1 MDQDITGLCVYKSD
15 RGNLVPDGLKPG
27 EQVETEI
34 FGYWLHTS
42 RIRQKQLKRNEEE
55 CGTGK
60 SSSFCIFKRKN
71 P

>member
-1 MDQDITGLCVYKSD
+1 MDQDITGLCVCKSD

-42 RIRQKQLKRNEEE
+42 RIRQIQLKRN
-55 CGTGK
+55 
-60 SSSFCIFKRKN
+60 
-71 P
+71 